1 MDSDR
6 RIPRNRR
13 GSVMLTPEKKLTL
26 VLLKFMI
33 WLDGFTQDG
42 MKNIVNVYL
51 VAIRGW
57 GPLAA
62 AWIWLIEM
70 STRIV
75 YQPIIGTVVDRVKI
89 HKYTILVL
97 ISLCKIGS
105 GVCALTSA
113 SFGIMALKSVLDG
126 IVTASFLSTVTAMT
140 LGVVGKTRFHKKA
153 AALNNIF
160 KFTGASTGVLAFG
173 LVSYY
178 AENTRN
184 SFWVLIGGG
193 ILMLICTIFM
203 LSDGM
208 EHDAVDHENARGRS
222 TLINHVANLESIQTF
237 GRTFQFDTDDEDSEN
252 IGEEAADDS
261 KAAADVAAAEDPGAT
276 SERAGASTT
285 DHAMNTSNSDSS
297 NSIQTTTQALS
308 YTQVMTYQQMYA
320 DPKRRKSLIFLSMV
334 FFFYHIAN
342 STAGPLLG
350 QYISTKTDENKK
362 NSITIMSGLMMI
374 NFVTKALTNWFLK
387 NDMATKIGYTNVLLM
402 GGASLFVRLILIGIL
417 VRVDASPWALGA
429 TQILEGFGGGCVGL
443 MLMLYSHLLS
453 RRTGHFNFNMGIV
466 NSWKTMGSMVGII
479 LGGAIAENQSYEIA
493 FWVLSGV
500 SFFPMIFALGISVP
514 DLKRLD

>member
-1 MDSDR
+1 MVTSDR
-6 RIPRNRR
+6 RTRR
-13 GSVMLTPEKKLTL
+13 SSVLLTPEKKLTV

-51 VAIRGW
+51 VAIHGW

-75 YQPIIGTVVDRVKI
+75 YQPIIGTIVDRVKI

-97 ISLCKIGS
+97 ISLLKIGS
-105 GVCALTSA
+105 GVCALCSS

-126 IVTASFLSTVTAMT
+126 IVAASFLSTVTAMT

-178 AENTRN
+178 ATDTRN
-184 SFWVLIGGG
+184 SFWVLVGGG
-193 ILMLICTIFM
+193 ILMLACTIFM

-208 EHDAVDHENARGRS
+208 ENDSVDHENARGRS
-222 TLINHVANLESIQTF
+222 TLVNRISQLQSIQTLGNNVF
-237 GRTFQFDTDDEDSEN
+237 NFDTDDDDSEN
-252 IGEEAADDS
+252 NENNSEKDEAEAA
-261 KAAADVAAAEDPGAT
+261 AEDVAAAEDPGAT
-276 SERAGASTT
+276 SERVDRAP
-285 DHAMNTSNSDSS
+285 NTANSS
-297 NSIQTTTQALS
+297 NSFQATTQALS

-350 QYISTKTDENKK
+350 QYISTKADENKK
-362 NSITIMSGLMMI
+362 NSIAIMSGLMMV

-402 GGASLFVRLILIGIL
+402 GGASLFLRLILVGIL
-417 VRVDASPWALGA
+417 VRFDASPWALGA

-466 NSWKTMGSMVGII
+466 NSWKTLGSMIGII
-479 LGGAIAENQSYEIA
+479 LGGAIAEHQSYEIA

-500 SFFPMIFALGISVP
+500 SFFPILFALGISVP